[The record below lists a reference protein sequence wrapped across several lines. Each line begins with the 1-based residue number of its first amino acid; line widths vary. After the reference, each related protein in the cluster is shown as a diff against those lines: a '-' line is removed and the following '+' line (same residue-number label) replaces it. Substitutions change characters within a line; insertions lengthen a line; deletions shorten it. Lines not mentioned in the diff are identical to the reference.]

1 MIRSMRLFQR
11 KSGIWY
17 IQYSRG
23 HKRSL
28 GTRNAKE
35 ALDLFKDIEKEWL
48 RGRLFPLD
56 TTRKITLAEF
66 TLEYLDHRIGMSI
79 HTVKQDRNALVYLAA
94 AVGGSTLLALIN
106 VKRIDEFK
114 TVCLTRGVKPQSV
127 NSYLRHIK
135 SALNTAYEWELIK
148 KVPKIKQLPVNR
160 KQYKILTP
168 AEIDEFVTAAGKFKP
183 DLHNLLVFY
192 LWTGARRAEGRR
204 LTWPDVHLDTPQPS
218 AVLRDTKGR
227 QDRTVPLA
235 RPVVA
240 MLTEIRRDLGPVF
253 AQVHVDTI
261 TDWFAEL
268 SKKCGI
274 KATPHDIRHIAATYM
289 IAKGLNYTAVQEILG
304 HAQFSTTQI
313 YVHLIKDQLHKE
325 IEKLN
330 FD

>member
-1 MIRSMRLFQR
+1 MIKSMRLFQR
-11 KSGIWY
+11 NGIWY
-17 IQYSRG
+17 IEFRRG
-23 HKRSL
+23 KWKSL
-28 GTRNAKE
+28 RTRDQKKAQTIFNE
-35 ALDLFKDIEKEWL
+35 MEKEWL
-48 RGRLFPLD
+48 RGRIFKLD
-56 TTRKITLAEF
+56 TSRKITLAEF
-66 TLEYLDHRIGMSI
+66 TKEYLEHRGGMSP
-79 HTVKQDRNALVYLAA
+79 HTQRHDRNALASLAA
-94 AVGGSTLLALIN
+94 AVGGGTLLTLIN

-114 TVCLTRGVKPQSV
+114 TVCLARGVKPVSV
-127 NSYLRHIK
+127 NAYLRHIK

-168 AEIDEFVTAAGKFKP
+168 EQIDGFVAAAKKFKP
-183 DLHNLLVFY
+183 DLYRLLIFY

-204 LTWPDVHLDTPQPS
+204 LTWPDVHLDTPRPS
-218 AVLRDTKGR
+218 AVLRDTKGK

-235 RPVVA
+235 QPVVA

-261 TDWFAEL
+261 TDWFGEL

-274 KATPHDIRHIAATYM
+274 KATPHGIRHIAATYM
-289 IAKGLNYTAVQEILG
+289 IAKGLNHTAVQEILG
-304 HAQFSTTQI
+304 HTQFATTQI
-313 YVHLIKDQLHKE
+313 YVHLVKDQLHKE